1 MAAAWHSHLAGKL
14 ALAQTLLRLAVNS
27 NQPLQQE
34 ACKQGA
40 IELMLRSRAL
50 LLYTLAVCY
59 QQRKGQPQNIDQL
72 GNLIGADAPEVQ
84 QLLALQASADS
95 WWNHLEQ
102 LGDAQ
107 NRPPAAKKTISN
119 DNIIAITAAVG
130 ADRSLSSVQASLSA
144 IKQFSADVEARHSE
158 W

>member
-14 ALAQTLLRLAVNS
+14 ALAQTLLRLAVSS
-27 NQPLQQE
+27 NQSLQQE

-40 IELMLRSRAL
+40 IELMLRSQRL

-59 QQRKGQPQNIDQL
+59 QQRSGKPQSVDQL
-72 GNLIGADAPEVQ
+72 AQLIGSDAPEVQ
-84 QLLALQASADS
+84 QLLALQANTDS
-95 WWNHLEQ
+95 WWSHLEQ
-102 LGDAQ
+102 LADAQ
-107 NRPPAAKKTISN
+107 NRPPAAKKTVSN

-130 ADRSLSSVQASLSA
+130 ADRSLASVQASLSA
-144 IKQFSADVEARHSE
+144 LKQFSADVEARHSE

>member
-27 NQPLQQE
+27 NQPLQQ
-34 ACKQGA
+34 
-40 IELMLRSRAL
+40 
-50 LLYTLAVCY
+50 
-59 QQRKGQPQNIDQL
+59 QPQSIDQL
-72 GNLIGADAPEVQ
+72 GKLIGADASEVQ

-130 ADRSLSSVQASLSA
+130 ADRSLSSVQASLIA

>member
-14 ALAQTLLRLAVNS
+14 ALAQALLKLAVNS

-40 IELMLRSRAL
+40 IELMLRSRRL
-50 LLYTLAVCY
+50 LLFTLAGCY
-59 QQRKGQPQNIDQL
+59 QQRNGQPQSIDQL
-72 GNLIGADAPEVQ
+72 GKLIGTDAPEVQ
-84 QLLALQASADS
+84 QRLALQAGADN

-102 LGDAQ
+102 LEEVQ
-107 NRPPAAKKTISN
+107 NRPPATKKTVSN

-130 ADRSLSSVQASLSA
+130 ADRSLASVQASLSA
-144 IKQFSADVEARHSE
+144 LKQFSVDVEARHSE

>member
-14 ALAQTLLRLAVNS
+14 ALAQTLLRLAVSS
-27 NQPLQQE
+27 NQSLQQE

-40 IELMLRSRAL
+40 IELMLRSQRL

-59 QQRKGQPQNIDQL
+59 QQRSGKPQSVDQL
-72 GNLIGADAPEVQ
+72 AQLIGTDAPEVQ
-84 QLLALQASADS
+84 QLLALQANTDS
-95 WWNHLEQ
+95 WWSHLEQ
-102 LGDAQ
+102 LTDAQ
-107 NRPPAAKKTISN
+107 NRPPAAKKTVSN

-130 ADRSLSSVQASLSA
+130 ADRSLASVQASLSA
-144 IKQFSADVEARHSE
+144 FKQFSADVEARHSE

>member
-40 IELMLRSRAL
+40 IELMLRSRTL

-59 QQRKGQPQNIDQL
+59 QQRKGQPQSIDQL
-72 GNLIGADAPEVQ
+72 GKLIGAAAPEVQ
-84 QLLALQASADS
+84 QLLVLQTNADS

-107 NRPPAAKKTISN
+107 NRPPAAKKPSAT
-119 DNIIAITAAVG
+119 TTLLP
-130 ADRSLSSVQASLSA
+130 SLRPLAQTVRWHRFKPA
-144 IKQFSADVEARHSE
+144 
-158 W
+158 